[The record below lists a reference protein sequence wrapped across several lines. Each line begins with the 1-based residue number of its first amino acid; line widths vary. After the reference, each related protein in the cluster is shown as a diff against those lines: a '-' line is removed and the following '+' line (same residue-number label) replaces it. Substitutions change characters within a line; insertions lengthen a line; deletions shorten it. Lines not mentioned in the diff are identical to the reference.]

1 MRAVR
6 VLSLAATLAVLAG
19 CASEP
24 MVAYPTQSGRTYGA
38 YGGSGYRQQDP
49 LRKGASD
56 ANAVESIVSSAARI
70 GRLLGGSSF

>member
-1 MRAVR
+1 MTRQLR
-6 VLSLAATLAVLAG
+6 VISLAATLAVLAG

-24 MVAYPTQSGRTYGA
+24 MVVAYPTQSGRA
-38 YGGSGYRQQDP
+38 YGGGGYRQQDP

-70 GRLLGGSSF
+70 GRLIGGSSF

>member
-1 MRAVR
+1 MRAVQAI
-6 VLSLAATLAVLAG
+6 SLAAALAVLSG

-24 MVAYPTQSGRTYGA
+24 MVGYPSQTGRAYGA
-38 YGGSGYRQQDP
+38 YGGGGYRQQDP

-70 GRLLGGSSF
+70 GRLLSGS